1 MNKEV
6 NENKKCKLDITS
18 QLDML
23 LQQANYQNM
32 SVNTW
37 LLTIILNL
45 AQIMKTG
52 AKTREGHEENPKIGD
67 GMI

>member
-6 NENKKCKLDITS
+6 KENKKCKLDITS

-52 AKTREGHEENPKIGD
+52 AKTREDN
-67 GMI
+67 